1 MVSLAPDT
9 DGTLEPAPV
18 PELAVP
24 DGLARARV
32 TVDTPATSANL
43 GAGFDALALALD
55 LSNLMTVEVADTP
68 AGGLE
73 LEVAGEGAGV
83 LEPNGSDR
91 FTTGLRLGLV
101 ELGVDPARY
110 AFRVSMRN
118 RIPFSRGLG
127 SSASATVAG
136 LVSAAALTGRPLDPQ
151 RALVLACQA
160 EGHPDNAA
168 AALRGGF
175 VVVSHADGDAHAV
188 RLDPPEDLVVALYI
202 PDRPL
207 STTAMRAALPE
218 TVPFRDAVHNVGAAS
233 TLVAAM
239 ATGRLDL
246 LRGATEDRLH
256 EPYRAAAVYPELP
269 GVVAAARAAGALGA
283 SMSGAG
289 SSVIAFADEPERAAE
304 VGAAMARWAAA
315 NGLPGRAVLA
325 RPRSVGAFVVG
336 EADGQSA
343 TSMTTLPTLRPA
355 ST

>member
-9 DGTLEPAPV
+9 DGTLDPGPVAVPPA
-18 PELAVP
+18 P

-55 LSNLMTVEVADTP
+55 LSNLMTVDIADAP
-68 AGGLE
+68 PGSLE
-73 LEVAGEGAGV
+73 LDVEGEGAGV

-118 RIPFSRGLG
+118 RIRFSRGLG

-136 LVSAAALTGRPLDPQ
+136 LVSAAALTGRDLAPD

-175 VVVSHADGDAHAV
+175 VVVSHAGGDARAV
-188 RLDPPEDLVVALYI
+188 RLDPPQDLVVALYI

-218 TVPFRDAVHNVGAAS
+218 SVPFRDAVHNVGAAS
-233 TLVAAM
+233 MLVAAM

-246 LRGATEDRLH
+246 LRGATADRLH
-256 EPYRAAAVYPELP
+256 EPYRARAVYPELP
-269 GVVAAARAAGALGA
+269 GVIAAARSAGALGA
-283 SMSGAG
+283 AMSGAG
-289 SSVIAFADEPERAAE
+289 SSVIAFADDPERAAE
-304 VGAAMARWAAA
+304 VGAAMARWASEH
-315 NGLPGRAVLA
+315 GLPGRAVLA

-336 EADGQSA
+336 
-343 TSMTTLPTLRPA
+343 
-355 ST
+355 